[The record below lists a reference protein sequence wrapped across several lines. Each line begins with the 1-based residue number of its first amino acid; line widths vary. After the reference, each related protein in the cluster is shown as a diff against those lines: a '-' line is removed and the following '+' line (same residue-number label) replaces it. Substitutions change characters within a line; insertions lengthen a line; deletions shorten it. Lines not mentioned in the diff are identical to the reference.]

1 MFITLEA
8 AWDLKLGQKV
18 NQIRSAEKYVAGNQ
32 RRRKQ
37 LDKLG
42 FVWAARGEK
51 KPAREKAVS
60 FDQIYD
66 ALVVY
71 RKTVQPSGPLG
82 VPLQFVVPNNDP
94 WPENTRGMS
103 LGRRFS
109 KLDFIVEGDPVAK
122 KKLNDI
128 GYEPQQAM
136 SVNDIRFQNVYT
148 AMRRYREIYGNLA
161 VPQPFEVPDQSPDW
175 PESTW
180 RLRLG
185 ARVNAIRSQGTFVK
199 NDPERRR
206 KLDDLGFEWN
216 PPATETRR
224 RGRKR
229 KTDGDGE
236 ENSTTAAMAEQSS
249 SEMNDDDG
257 NDDDESD
264 LDSFVSSFDFNSA
277 GGDFSGEEAAPLTW
291 GLENDEEIRDIVA
304 AAKEEEGQQPP
315 VVDYEPP
322 KNLAETLAE
331 AKQRAIEVGVLRD
344 R

>member
-1 MFITLEA
+1 M
-8 AWDLKLGQKV
+8 KLGQKV
-18 NQIRSAEKYVAGNQ
+18 SQIRSTEKYVSGNQ

-42 FVWAARGEK
+42 FVWAARAEK
-51 KPAREKAVS
+51 KTARDKTVS

-71 RKTVQPSGPLG
+71 RKTVQPTGPLG
-82 VPLQFVVPNNDP
+82 VPLQFVVPNSDP
-94 WPENTRGMS
+94 WPENTRGMP

-109 KLDFIVEGDPVAK
+109 KLDFIIEGDPEAK
-122 KKLNDI
+122 KKLSDI
-128 GYEPQQAM
+128 GYQPQQAM

-148 AMRRYREIYGNLA
+148 ALRRYREIYGDLA

-206 KLDDLGFEWN
+206 KLDELGFEWT

-224 RGRKR
+224 RGRKPKADSER
-229 KTDGDGE
+229 EERATVVAPAERTTETAKIPDATHDGD
-236 ENSTTAAMAEQSS
+236 N
-249 SEMNDDDG
+249 NDE
-257 NDDDESD
+257 DESD
-264 LDSFVSSFDFNSA
+264 LDSFVSSFDFNA
-277 GGDFSGEEAAPLTW
+277 MGGDPSSDEAAPLTW
-291 GLENDEEIRDIVA
+291 GLENEEEIRDLVA
-304 AAKEEEGQQPP
+304 ATKEEEAQQNPA
-315 VVDYEPP
+315 VDYGPP

-331 AKQRAIEVGVLRD
+331 AKKRAIEVGILRD